1 MTMAR
6 DASPAPD
13 RSVDDARTPAM
24 APHPIGHVGSVNVGA
39 PRRVRWH
46 GRTVTTAIW
55 KQPVSGRVA
64 ARDVNLVGDDQ
75 ADRRVH
81 GGPTKAIYAYAEV
94 DYRWWSEQLGSPL
107 GPGTF
112 GDNLTVAGIDLATAV
127 VGERWRVG
135 SATLRVTEPR
145 IPCFKLG
152 IRMGDAA
159 FVDRFAD
166 AARPGTYL
174 AIDQPGDIGSGDAIH
189 LLHRPDHGVTIGTVE
204 RAYHGRPEL
213 LPALT
218 ELEDLSESWRDWAR
232 RQLGRERSRQA

>member
-1 MTMAR
+1 MAR
-6 DASPAPD
+6 DDSPPPD
-13 RSVDDARTPAM
+13 RRVDGVRTPAM
-24 APHPIGHVGSVNVGA
+24 SAHSIGHVGSVNVGA

-55 KQPVSGRVA
+55 KQPVSGPVA
-64 ARDVNLVGDDQ
+64 ARDVNLAGDDQ

-81 GGPTKAIYAYAEV
+81 GGPTKAIYAYAEM
-94 DYRWWSEQLGSPL
+94 DYRWWAEQLGSPL
-107 GPGTF
+107 VPGSF
-112 GDNLTVAGIDLATAV
+112 GENLTVAGVDLAAAV
-127 VGERWRVG
+127 VGERWQVG

-174 AIDQPGDIGSGDAIH
+174 AIEQPGDIGAGDAINM
-189 LLHRPDHGVTIGTVE
+189 LHRPDHGVTIGTVE

-213 LPALT
+213 LPLLT

-232 RQLGRERSRQA
+232 RQLSRERSRRA